1 VIGTVPTAARW
12 IERGRSEPE
21 RAQLHAP
28 VYHVPTTEF
37 MREKMHEVAE
47 LAMRGEPSMEAA
59 GPGLHQSVAADV
71 AAWRASL
78 ESCGLRPT
86 SEDLQARAS
95 SVASR
100 GLSDDDTASVRW
112 SEHAG

>member
-1 VIGTVPTAARW
+1 MIGMVPTAARW
-12 IERGRSEPE
+12 IECGRGEPE
-21 RAQLHAP
+21 RSFARGVP
-28 VYHVPTTEF
+28 HVPTTEF
-37 MREKMHEVAE
+37 VREKMHEVAE
-47 LAMRGEPSMEAA
+47 LATRGEPSMEAA
-59 GPGLHQSVAADV
+59 EPGLHQSVAADV
-71 AAWRASL
+71 AAWLASL